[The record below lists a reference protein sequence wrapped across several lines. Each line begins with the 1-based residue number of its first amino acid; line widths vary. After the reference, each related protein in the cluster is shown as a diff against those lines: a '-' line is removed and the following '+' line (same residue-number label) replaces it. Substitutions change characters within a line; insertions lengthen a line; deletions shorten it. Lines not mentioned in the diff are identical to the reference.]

1 MEESNE
7 KSSKLR
13 IIALVAIVIICIIA
27 IFEAVYVVLFSVD
40 GSLENV
46 TTTVTNTL
54 VVDQNELLK
63 DNFQTIFKNNI
74 ISNVD
79 TVNIPKKDNKYNL
92 VYSSYEKIEN
102 VSGKYD
108 VDVQIPHINIESDE
122 INKINNDIDKIFRN
136 KVEKILDENNTVE
149 NVIYN
154 VKYVA
159 YVNKDILSLVIQCT
173 LKEDNNPQR
182 IIMKTYNYN
191 MTTGIILNIDDLAE
205 YKQLTK
211 NSIENKIKEEIKSQ
225 ISMEQSLAEAG
236 YTVFNRYLDSE
247 MYKYENIS
255 NMFLDEKNNLYII
268 FAYGNNNNT
277 SELDIVIM

>member
-173 LKEDNNPQR
+173 LKEDSNPQR